1 MPGRSSAASRVAS
14 VGATPGS
21 RRAATDSS
29 RRLGHAAK
37 KSPSSGTNGDVAR
50 GDAFPA
56 RDLAD
61 SLSAFAAVDFSAEK
75 SMLENAGLTPPT
87 RAVKK
92 AAATPASGRRALGDL
107 ANLATDR
114 SETTMTA
121 EKARPAASASD
132 DWSVTLNASFSPSAA
147 VTERASMLPKSPAET
162 LAERALA
169 AAAGLRR
176 LSVETD
182 PATSPPA
189 DDAGFAAEPAI
200 ATPAAFSLRKA
211 DSPAKVSSRKKRSA
225 ERARVMAS
233 HAARVHDTPGVA
245 GAESDENASPVD
257 RVMLRY
263 AEGKASDEL
272 LDALEHELRAA
283 SAVSASVTFL
293 EDEEDNEEAVETK
306 EPREDP
312 ASASSET
319 DAANA
324 TDEEEERDEPEPLS
338 SSSSGSP
345 FVRLVA
351 EDAVDEDEPADD
363 DGPPAGGGDPP
374 AASGSGSGAGG
385 SGAGSRAG
393 QSGSGGSGEG
403 SGARGEGFSGAGDLV
418 GGGGDDDAP
427 ARRVSTSAVFSTA
440 SRSSLPPDA
449 GVTLAHALGKWREA
463 VAVAAIEAEA
473 RRVQTELAEIM
484 REQAADC
491 DDEVNK
497 LSDENDLLTAALA
510 ASTSAGTRARWRLAA
525 KAAVLSKRCAERK
538 AEARRLRVKAR
549 KLESQ
554 LLKVE
559 EHITSAAADFD
570 RLRGRLSESNRE
582 TERARAGERDARAR
596 LAEAQA
602 ATSAAQARRASQF
615 ERDENVSPLAA
626 RNAVNAETESAM
638 RSAIRAELREEARG
652 KIRAEVRAE
661 MRAELRSEL
670 GDELRAEAEAEATAE
685 ASETARRVA
694 EASAASGAV
703 AACIDVLLRGARSR
717 QMRQVASAR
726 KEATIRARANLELAL
741 ENGVDTLRL
750 GADPKDGGVDP
761 LELVSLIAVHAL
773 ERCEAHPHGDG
784 ARAFYRAARRVELA
798 ARACQPEYRACAEN
812 SPSSQKKT
820 ASFSRGKTRTVSPLS
835 RDARDDRVAEHS
847 HSHSRSG
854 SGSGS
859 AGRSSFGGK
868 KTRALY

>member
-1 MPGRSSAASRVAS
+1 MPRRSSAATHVAS

-37 KSPSSGTNGDVAR
+37 KSPSSGTNGDAAKR
-50 GDAFPA
+50 DAFPA

-114 SETTMTA
+114 SETSISV
-121 EKARPAASASD
+121 EKPRPAASASD
-132 DWSVTLNASFSPSAA
+132 DWSVTLNASVSPSAA

-162 LAERALA
+162 LVERALEA
-169 AAAGLRR
+169 AAASRR
-176 LSVETD
+176 LSVETAKD

-189 DDAGFAAEPAI
+189 DAAGSDAETAT
-200 ATPAAFSLRKA
+200 ATPAAFRDARAA
-211 DSPAKVSSRKKRSA
+211 DSPANVSSRKKRSA
-225 ERARVMAS
+225 ERARVMAT
-233 HAARVHDTPGVA
+233 HAARVHDAPN
-245 GAESDENASPVD
+245 GAARKESEASEENASPVD
-257 RVMLRY
+257 RVILRY

-293 EDEEDNEEAVETK
+293 DDDEDQEEAVAKDAPRAAPAAIAPRLAEEEMK
-306 EPREDP
+306 EESP
-312 ASASSET
+312 ASFEA
-319 DAANA
+319 
-324 TDEEEERDEPEPLS
+324 
-338 SSSSGSP
+338 GSP

-351 EDAVDEDEPADD
+351 EDVADENEPADA
-363 DGPPAGGGDPP
+363 DGASTGDRPV
-374 AASGSGSGAGG
+374 ASESGSGAGG
-385 SGAGSRAG
+385 RGAGSG
-393 QSGSGGSGEG
+393 SGVGGSGG
-403 SGARGEGFSGAGDLV
+403 GARDLSGGDRSGDDRGAR
-418 GGGGDDDAP
+418 GGGGDDAP
-427 ARRVSTSAVFSTA
+427 APRFPPSDVSGAA
-440 SRSSLPPDA
+440 SRPFPCSDA

-473 RRVQTELAEIM
+473 RRVKTELAEIM

-497 LSDENDLLTAALA
+497 LSDENELLTVALA
-510 ASTSAGTRARWRLAA
+510 ASAAAGTRARWRLAA
-525 KAAVLSKRCAERK
+525 KAAVFSRRCDERK

-570 RLRGRLSESNRE
+570 RLRGRLAESTEE
-582 TERARAGERDARAR
+582 TARARAGERDARAR

-602 ATSAAQARRASQF
+602 CTSAAQARRARAF

-626 RNAVNAETESAM
+626 RARNAETESAM
-638 RSAIRAELREEARG
+638 RSAVRAELRDEARA
-652 KIRAEVRAE
+652 KMRAEVRAE

-670 GDELRAEAEAEATAE
+670 GDELRAEAAADVNAEAT
-685 ASETARRVA
+685 ETARRVA

-703 AACIDVLLRGARSR
+703 AACIDGLLRGARST

-726 KEATIRARANLELAL
+726 KEATIRARENLERAA

-750 GADPKDGGVDP
+750 GADAKQGGVDP

-798 ARACQPEYRACAEN
+798 ARACQPEYRPTRRAE
-812 SPSSQKKT
+812 PP
-820 ASFSRGKTRTVSPLS
+820 RTVTPSVTRVGEYGHEPES
-835 RDARDDRVAEHS
+835 R
-847 HSHSRSG
+847 SRSG

-859 AGRSSFGGK
+859 VSRETRSGSGGRRRDG
-868 KTRALY
+868 RAFA

>member
-37 KSPSSGTNGDVAR
+37 KSPSSGTNGDDAR

-132 DWSVTLNASFSPSAA
+132 DWSVTLNASLSPSAA

-189 DDAGFAAEPAI
+189 DDAGFAAEPAM

-245 GAESDENASPVD
+245 GAASDENASPVD
-257 RVMLRY
+257 RVMLHY

-293 EDEEDNEEAVETK
+293 EDEEDSEEAVETK
-306 EPREDP
+306 EPRQT
-312 ASASSET
+312 AET
-319 DAANA
+319 NAAVA
-324 TDEEEERDEPEPLS
+324 TEEENDEPPEPLS
-338 SSSSGSP
+338 LSSSGSP

-351 EDAVDEDEPADD
+351 EDAVDEDEPADG
-363 DGPPAGGGDPP
+363 DGPPAGDPSD
-374 AASGSGSGAGG
+374 ASGSGSGAGG
-385 SGAGSRAG
+385 SGAGSHAG
-393 QSGSGGSGEG
+393 QSGTGGSGEG
-403 SGARGEGFSGAGDLV
+403 SGAFGEGFSGGDDLV

-427 ARRVSTSAVFSTA
+427 TRRVSTSVVFSTA

-525 KAAVLSKRCAERK
+525 KAAVLSKRCEERK

-602 ATSAAQARRASQF
+602 ATSAAQARRARQF

-703 AACIDVLLRGARSR
+703 AACIDGLLRGARSR

-726 KEATIRARANLELAL
+726 KEATIRARANLERAL

-812 SPSSQKKT
+812 SPSSEKKT
-820 ASFSRGKTRTVSPLS
+820 ASLEKRGKTRTVSPLS
-835 RDARDDRVAEHS
+835 RDARDDRVALS

-859 AGRSSFGGK
+859 AERSSFGGK
-868 KTRALY
+868 KTRGGALY

>member
-1 MPGRSSAASRVAS
+1 

-37 KSPSSGTNGDVAR
+37 KSPSSGTNGDDAR

-132 DWSVTLNASFSPSAA
+132 DWSVTLNASLSPSAA

-189 DDAGFAAEPAI
+189 DDAGFAAEPAM

-245 GAESDENASPVD
+245 GAASDENASPVD
-257 RVMLRY
+257 RVMLHY

-293 EDEEDNEEAVETK
+293 EDEEDSEQAVETK
-306 EPREDP
+306 EP
-312 ASASSET
+312 ASAET
-319 DAANA
+319 AETNA
-324 TDEEEERDEPEPLS
+324 TEEEKDEPPEPLS
-338 SSSSGSP
+338 LSSSGSP

-351 EDAVDEDEPADD
+351 EDAVDEDEPADG
-363 DGPPAGGGDPP
+363 DGPPAGDPSD
-374 AASGSGSGAGG
+374 ASGSGSGAGG
-385 SGAGSRAG
+385 SGAGAHAG

-403 SGARGEGFSGAGDLV
+403 SGAFGEGFSGGDDLV

-427 ARRVSTSAVFSTA
+427 TRRVSTSVVFATA
-440 SRSSLPPDA
+440 KSRSSLPPDA

-525 KAAVLSKRCAERK
+525 KAAVLSKRCEERK

-602 ATSAAQARRASQF
+602 ATSAAQARRARQF

-703 AACIDVLLRGARSR
+703 AACIDGLLRGARSR

-726 KEATIRARANLELAL
+726 KEATIRARANLERAL

-812 SPSSQKKT
+812 SPSSEKKT
-820 ASFSRGKTRTVSPLS
+820 ASLEKRGKTRTVSPLS
-835 RDARDDRVAEHS
+835 RDARDDRVALS

-859 AGRSSFGGK
+859 AERSSFGGK
-868 KTRALY
+868 KTRGALY

>member
-37 KSPSSGTNGDVAR
+37 KSPSSGTNGDDAR

-132 DWSVTLNASFSPSAA
+132 DWSVTLNASLSPSAA

-189 DDAGFAAEPAI
+189 DDAGFAAEPAM

-245 GAESDENASPVD
+245 GAASDENASPVD
-257 RVMLRY
+257 RVMLHY

-293 EDEEDNEEAVETK
+293 EDEEDSEEAVETK
-306 EPREDP
+306 EPRQT
-312 ASASSET
+312 AET
-319 DAANA
+319 NAAVA
-324 TDEEEERDEPEPLS
+324 TEEENDEPPEPLS
-338 SSSSGSP
+338 LSSSGSP

-351 EDAVDEDEPADD
+351 EDAVDEDEPADG
-363 DGPPAGGGDPP
+363 DGPPAGDPSD
-374 AASGSGSGAGG
+374 ASGSGSGAGG
-385 SGAGSRAG
+385 SGAGAHAG
-393 QSGSGGSGEG
+393 QSGTGGSGEG
-403 SGARGEGFSGAGDLV
+403 SGAFGEGFSGGDDLV

-427 ARRVSTSAVFSTA
+427 TRRVSTSVVFSTA
-440 SRSSLPPDA
+440 KSRSSLPPDA

-525 KAAVLSKRCAERK
+525 KAAVLSKRCEERK

-602 ATSAAQARRASQF
+602 ATSAAQARRARQF

-626 RNAVNAETESAM
+626 RNAVNAEAESAM

-703 AACIDVLLRGARSR
+703 AACIDGLLRGARSR

-726 KEATIRARANLELAL
+726 KEATIRARANLERAL

-812 SPSSQKKT
+812 SPSSEKKT
-820 ASFSRGKTRTVSPLS
+820 ASLEKRGKTRTVSPLS
-835 RDARDDRVAEHS
+835 RDARDDRVALS

-859 AGRSSFGGK
+859 AERSSFGGK
-868 KTRALY
+868 KTRGALY

>member
-37 KSPSSGTNGDVAR
+37 KSPSSGTNGDDAR

-132 DWSVTLNASFSPSAA
+132 DWSVTLNASLSPSAA
-147 VTERASMLPKSPAET
+147 VTERASTLPKSPAET

-189 DDAGFAAEPAI
+189 DDAGFAAEPAM

-245 GAESDENASPVD
+245 GAASDENASPVD
-257 RVMLRY
+257 RVMLHY

-293 EDEEDNEEAVETK
+293 EDEEDSEQAVETK
-306 EPREDP
+306 EP
-312 ASASSET
+312 ASAET
-319 DAANA
+319 AETNA
-324 TDEEEERDEPEPLS
+324 TEEENDEPPEPLS
-338 SSSSGSP
+338 LSSSGSP

-351 EDAVDEDEPADD
+351 EDAEDEDEPADG
-363 DGPPAGGGDPP
+363 DGPPAGDPSD
-374 AASGSGSGAGG
+374 ASGSGSGAGG
-385 SGAGSRAG
+385 SGAGAHAG

-403 SGARGEGFSGAGDLV
+403 SGAFGEGFSGGDDLV

-427 ARRVSTSAVFSTA
+427 TRRVSTSVVLSTA

-463 VAVAAIEAEA
+463 VAVAAIENEA

-525 KAAVLSKRCAERK
+525 KAAVLSKRCEERK

-602 ATSAAQARRASQF
+602 ATSAAQARRARQF

-626 RNAVNAETESAM
+626 RNAVNAEAESAM

-703 AACIDVLLRGARSR
+703 AACIDGLLRGARSR

-726 KEATIRARANLELAL
+726 KEATIRARANLERAL

-812 SPSSQKKT
+812 SPSSEKKT
-820 ASFSRGKTRTVSPLS
+820 ASLEKRGKTRTVSPLS
-835 RDARDDRVAEHS
+835 RDARDDRVAL
-847 HSHSRSG
+847 SHSRSLSG

-859 AGRSSFGGK
+859 AERSSFGGK
-868 KTRALY
+868 KTRGALY

>member
-37 KSPSSGTNGDVAR
+37 KSPSSGTNGDDAR

-132 DWSVTLNASFSPSAA
+132 DWSVTLNASLSPSAA

-189 DDAGFAAEPAI
+189 DDAGFAAEPAM

-245 GAESDENASPVD
+245 GAASDENASPVD
-257 RVMLRY
+257 RVMLHY

-293 EDEEDNEEAVETK
+293 EDEEDSEQAVETK
-306 EPREDP
+306 EP
-312 ASASSET
+312 ASAET
-319 DAANA
+319 NAANA
-324 TDEEEERDEPEPLS
+324 TDEENDEPPEPLS
-338 SSSSGSP
+338 LSSSGSP

-351 EDAVDEDEPADD
+351 EDAEDEDEPADG
-363 DGPPAGGGDPP
+363 DGPPAGDPSD
-374 AASGSGSGAGG
+374 ASGSGSGAGG
-385 SGAGSRAG
+385 SGAGAHAG
-393 QSGSGGSGEG
+393 QSGSDGSREG
-403 SGARGEGFSGAGDLV
+403 SGARGDGFSGGDDLV

-427 ARRVSTSAVFSTA
+427 TRRVSTSVVFSTA

-525 KAAVLSKRCAERK
+525 KAAVLSKRCEERK

-602 ATSAAQARRASQF
+602 ATSAAQARRARQF

-626 RNAVNAETESAM
+626 RNAVNAEAESAM

-703 AACIDVLLRGARSR
+703 AACIDGLLRGARSR

-726 KEATIRARANLELAL
+726 KEATIRARANLERAL

-812 SPSSQKKT
+812 SPSSEKKT
-820 ASFSRGKTRTVSPLS
+820 ASLEKRGKTRTVSPLS
-835 RDARDDRVAEHS
+835 RDARDDRVAL
-847 HSHSRSG
+847 SHSRSG

-859 AGRSSFGGK
+859 GSAERSSFGGK
-868 KTRALY
+868 KTRGGALY